1 MTSNPMT
8 TRRSFLK
15 ITVSSA
21 GGLLLYSALPIPSS
35 ANRVIQDNQTS
46 KDVTFRPNV
55 YIDIS
60 PNNAVFFSIG
70 KSEMGQGTL
79 TGIAQLL
86 ADELECDW
94 TDISI
99 IQADASPEFGFP
111 SNGFMATGG
120 SSGLRSEWDRM
131 RTMGATAR
139 IMLQQAAAL
148 RWGVKLSSTV
158 AMLGTVIGPDNQSA
172 SFGHLAKD
180 AAMLAI
186 PETVE
191 LKHSSKRTYIGR
203 SVKRVDTL
211 QKVTGKAQF
220 GIDIKLP
227 DLLTAIVIQAPR
239 IGASVK
245 SFDAGDM
252 RQRNGISDVV
262 QISSGIAIVG
272 DHYWA
277 VHSARDAVAIEWEL
291 GELSTLDS
299 QQIKASYDQALNTQG
314 FLAEQKGNVE
324 ELPSDSAVTLKV
336 HQPFLAHACMEP
348 MNFTVS
354 ITSTG
359 AEVWGPTQAQ
369 SAVQRVVA
377 AVAGIEPKSV
387 VVHTTFLGGGFGRR
401 SAMDFVQ
408 AAAEISHTIKRPVK
422 LMYSRE
428 DDMRS
433 YRYRPYNATLATG
446 LLDAAGRWVGLDVK
460 VAVPSVSTWSGF
472 GFLLREDGLDP
483 QAVEGFINSH
493 YDIPNTRVEWINH
506 DSKVPVHF
514 WRSVG
519 SSHNPFVLET
529 LVDKLASKAQKDPL
543 SFRRAL
549 LKKSPRHLHV
559 LNRLASFSEWTTPSQ
574 VGVGRGLALTEAF
587 GSIVA
592 EAVEVT
598 MNNGVPQ
605 VQSVWCVVDCGLAV
619 NPMQVEMQMRSS
631 IVYGLSAFLRGKITF
646 ENGTVE
652 QSNFHDYT
660 PLRMNE
666 LPDIFVEII
675 EGDDKPGGVGE
686 PGLPPLL
693 PAIANAIYALT
704 GEDIT
709 ELPYENGRS

>member
-1 MTSNPMT
+1 MSKAML
-8 TRRSFLK
+8 TRRNLLK
-15 ITVSSA
+15 IGVSSA
-21 GGLLLYSALPIPSS
+21 GGLLLYSALPKTGS
-35 ANRVIQDNQTS
+35 ANEVDGVDQISNTAS
-46 KDVTFRPNV
+46 FRPNV
-55 YIDIS
+55 YIDLS
-60 PNNAVFFSIG
+60 PDNSVSLSIG

-94 TDISI
+94 KDINI

-111 SNGFMATGG
+111 FNGFMVTGG
-120 SSGLRSEWDRM
+120 SSGLKSEWERM

-148 RWGVKLSSTV
+148 RWDVEPSSTI
-158 AMLGTVIGPDNQSA
+158 AKKGSVIGPGKQSA
-172 SFGHLAKD
+172 TFGSLATD
-180 AAMLAI
+180 AAKLPI
-186 PETVE
+186 PENIK
-191 LKHSSKRTYIGR
+191 LKLPSQRTYVGQ
-203 SVKRVDTL
+203 STKRVDTYP
-211 QKVTGKAQF
+211 KVTGKAQF
-220 GIDIKLP
+220 GVDIKLP
-227 DLLTAIVIQAPR
+227 DLLTAVVIQAPR
-239 IGASVK
+239 LGATVK
-245 SFDAGDM
+245 SFDAGDIKELK
-252 RQRNGISDVV
+252 GVSDVV

-272 DHYWA
+272 EHYWA
-277 VHSARDAVAIEWEL
+277 VHSARDAVAIDWEL

-299 QQIKASYDQALNTQG
+299 RHIKESYDQALNKKG
-314 FLAEQKGNVE
+314 MIAEEKGNTHD
-324 ELPSDSAVTLKV
+324 LISDSSVTLKV

-354 ITSTG
+354 ITSNG

-369 SAVQRVVA
+369 SSVQRVVA
-377 AVAGIEPKSV
+377 AVAGIEPKNV

-408 AAAEISHTIKRPVK
+408 AAAEISQAVKRPVK

-428 DDMRS
+428 DDMRA
-433 YRYRPYNATLATG
+433 YHYRPYNATLATG
-446 LLDAAGRWVGLDVK
+446 SLDASGKWIGLDVK
-460 VAVPSVSTWSGF
+460 VAVPSVSSWSGF

-483 QAVEGFINSH
+483 QAVEGFVNSH
-493 YDIPNTRVEWINH
+493 YDIPNIRVEWINH
-506 DSKVPVHF
+506 DLKVPVHF

-529 LVDKLASKAQKDPL
+529 LVDKLANKAQRDPL
-543 SFRRAL
+543 SFRQSL
-549 LKKSPRHLHV
+549 LKKSPRHLNV
-559 LNRLASFSEWTTPSQ
+559 LNRLSEISKWAAPPE

-592 EAVEVT
+592 EAVDVKMIKGRPE
-598 MNNGVPQ
+598 

-619 NPMQVEMQMRSS
+619 NPKQVEMQMQSS
-631 IVYGLSAFLRGKITF
+631 IVYGLSAFIRGNIVF
-646 ENGTVE
+646 ENGSVK

-660 PLRMNE
+660 PLRMSE
-666 LPDIFVEII
+666 LPEITVEIV

-709 ELPYENGRS
+709 ELPYGS